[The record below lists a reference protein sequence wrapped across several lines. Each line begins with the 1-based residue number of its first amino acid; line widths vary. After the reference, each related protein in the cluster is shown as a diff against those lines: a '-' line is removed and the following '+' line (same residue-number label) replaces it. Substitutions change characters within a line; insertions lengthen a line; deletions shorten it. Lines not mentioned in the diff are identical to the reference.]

1 MNKILAFNLNYDE
14 EIKYSDEKD
23 LINNYIVDE
32 SRIVVGSAERIY
44 FPKNEKQVVRI
55 LKECNKLKKRA
66 AISGGGTGITGSRVP
81 FEGIIIAMDDLP
93 KRKRA
98 EGKRKINKKG
108 IFRKNLFNNNRF

>member
-1 MNKILAFNLNYDE
+1 MNKIFAFNLNYDE

-32 SRIVVGSAERIY
+32 SRIIIGSAERIY

-81 FEGIIIAMDDLP
+81 LEGIIIAMDDYP
-93 KRKRA
+93 KEK
-98 EGKRKINKKG
+98 EPKENEKLIKKEFLG
-108 IFRKNLFNNNRF
+108 RTYSII

>member
-66 AISGGGTGITGSRVP
+66 TISGGGTGITGSRVP
-81 FEGIIIAMDDLP
+81 LGGIIIAMDDFTEIEKEP
-93 KRKRA
+93 KENEKL
-98 EGKRKINKKG
+98 IKK
-108 IFRKNLFNNNRF
+108 KNF